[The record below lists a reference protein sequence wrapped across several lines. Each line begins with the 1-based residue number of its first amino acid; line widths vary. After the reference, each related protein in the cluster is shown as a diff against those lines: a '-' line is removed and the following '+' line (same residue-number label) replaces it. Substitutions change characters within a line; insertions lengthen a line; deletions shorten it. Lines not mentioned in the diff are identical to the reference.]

1 MKNAFLLDTFREIR
15 HSLSRFLS
23 IFTIIALGCGF
34 FAGIKATMP
43 DMIDT
48 ASEYFI
54 ENNLM
59 DYKLMSNI
67 GIKSEDV
74 QAVRNADGVKG
85 AVAGYSKDVYYYYN
99 NQNCVLKVMSLNS
112 TLDESSKN
120 YLNKPVLL
128 EGRLPEK
135 SGECVVEVKLSSP
148 TTFKIGNK
156 LTLSSPTEQED
167 ILDTF
172 ATDTFEIVGIITS
185 PLYIGYERDATNVGN
200 GTVLSYIMISEE
212 DFVSDYYSELYV
224 AFDGL
229 DDLDPF
235 SAEYTDAV
243 NEKKA
248 AAVAAF
254 EQSVT
259 ARYDKLQA
267 DAQTKLQDGQSKIE
281 TLQSVLSADIPTLKK
296 MKTDSEKTLADAQKQ
311 YGALQDKTT
320 ASAYLLR
327 SKVIQGQNNLEIL
340 TELLTSREKGETSA
354 DEKYA
359 AQLEQATA
367 ELEQSQEQ
375 LSEAANLKF
384 YYSDRFSS
392 TDYSSFKGDSEKIDA
407 IAKVFPLFFILIA
420 ALVCL
425 TTMTRMIEEQRIQIG
440 TYKALG
446 YSSGKIISKYLI
458 YASLAAIL
466 GSVLGTMIG
475 LQIFPYIIYDS
486 YKIMYNIPSIN
497 TPFRLN
503 YMLWCMLASV
513 LCTCSAVVY
522 SCIRELRAQPSQ
534 LMRPKP
540 PVLGKRVLLEKI
552 GFVWKRL
559 DFLAKVTV
567 RNLLRYKKRFLMTVI
582 GIAGCTALIVTG
594 FGLKHSIKS
603 IADKQF
609 NEVFDYDAIVVLNS
623 DRLDRSD
630 SEISPGEKLAGYEEV
645 EARLL
650 FNSTEATAENN
661 GTSQSVSVVV
671 PNDKNA
677 LNDYVVLRNVK
688 DKQICSLNDDEVI
701 ITEKLSKMLDL
712 KAGDSIPLQAKDKND
727 VSVKIQAVVK
737 NYAMHY
743 VYMSPALYEKL
754 YDDKPVFNM
763 SFVKIKDSTDDNSFK
778 EKLISDSDFLGM
790 SYKSDS
796 SRGFL
801 NSVDSLDSIVILLIV
816 CAGFLAIIVLY
827 NLANINITERVRE
840 IATIKVLGFYDNET
854 SAYIYRENIIS
865 AFIGIF
871 IGLFLGKLLHYFVV
885 LTAEVDIVMFNRQL
899 VWWAYAL
906 GAVMTFAF
914 TAIVNVI
921 LHYKLKKVDM
931 VMSLKSV
938 E

>member
-48 ASEYFI
+48 ASQYFI
-54 ENNLM
+54 ENELM

-99 NQNCVLKVMSLNS
+99 NQNCVLKVMSLCCY
-112 TLDESSKN
+112 LDESSNN

-135 SGECVVEVKLSSP
+135 SGECVVEVKMSSP

-172 ATDTFEIVGIITS
+172 VTDTFEIVGIITS

-200 GTVLSYIMISEE
+200 GTILSYIMVSEE

-224 AFDGL
+224 ALDGL
-229 DDLDPF
+229 EDLDPF
-235 SAEYTDAV
+235 SDEYTEAV
-243 NEKKA
+243 NEKKMS
-248 AAVAAF
+248 AVAAF
-254 EQSVT
+254 EESVN
-259 ARYDKLQA
+259 ARYEKLQA
-267 DAQTKLQDGQSKIE
+267 DAQAKLEDSQSKMESLESIFA
-281 TLQSVLSADIPTLKK
+281 SDIPTLEQ
-296 MKTDSEKTLADAQKQ
+296 MKTEAEKTLADAEKK
-311 YGALQDKTT
+311 YYALDDQTT
-320 ASAYLLR
+320 ATAYLLK
-327 SKVIQGQNNLEIL
+327 SKIIQGQNDLDML
-340 TELLTSREKGETSA
+340 TELLTSRKNGDTAA
-354 DEKYA
+354 DEKYS
-359 AQLEQATA
+359 AQLEQAKA
-367 ELEQSQEQ
+367 EIESSRNRLA
-375 LSEAANLKF
+375 EAPKLKF

-466 GSVLGTMIG
+466 GSILGTVIG
-475 LQIFPYIIYDS
+475 LQVFPYIIYES

-497 TPFRLN
+497 TPFRLD

-522 SCIRELRAQPSQ
+522 SCIRELKAQPSQ

-540 PVLGKRVLLEKI
+540 PASGRRVVLEKI
-552 GFVWKRL
+552 SFVWKRL

-567 RNLLRYKKRFLMTVI
+567 RNLLRYKKRFLMTVV

-594 FGLKHSIKS
+594 FGLKYSIKS

-609 NEVFDYDAIVVLNS
+609 NEVFEYDATVIMNS
-623 DRLDRSD
+623 DSLEND
-630 SEISPGEKLAGYEEV
+630 ISPAQKLESYEEIKSSMP
-645 EARLL
+645 
-650 FNSTEATAENN
+650 FSSTEATAK
-661 GTSQSVSVVV
+661 GGGATQSVSIIV
-671 PNDKNA
+671 PEEKSS
-677 LNDYVVLRNVK
+677 LGDYVTLCNVK
-688 DKQICSLNDDEVI
+688 DKQLCSLNDDQVI
-701 ITEKLSKMLDL
+701 ITEKLSKMLDI
-712 KAGDSIPLQAKDKND
+712 KAGDSISLEAKDKND
-727 VSVKIQAVVK
+727 VSIKISAVVK

-743 VYMSPALYEKL
+743 VYMSPALYKKL
-754 YDDKPVFNM
+754 YGESPVLNM
-763 SFVKIKDSTDDNSFK
+763 AFVELNENADENSFK

-790 SYKSDS
+790 AYKSDS

-865 AFIGIF
+865 AVIGIL
-871 IGLFLGKLLHYFVV
+871 IGLVLGKVLHYFVV
-885 LTAEVDIVMFNRQL
+885 LTTEVDIVMFNRQL
-899 VWWAYAL
+899 VWWAYL
-906 GAVMTFAF
+906 CGAVLTVLF

-921 LHYKLKKVDM
+921 LHFKLKKIDM
-931 VMSLKSV
+931 VESLKSI

>member
-1 MKNAFLLDTFREIR
+1 MKNVFLLDTFREIR
-15 HSLSRFLS
+15 RSLSRFLS

-48 ASEYFI
+48 ASQYFI
-54 ENNLM
+54 ENELM

-99 NQNCVLKVMSLNS
+99 NQNCVLKVMSLCCY
-112 TLDESSKN
+112 LDESSNN

-135 SGECVVEVKLSSP
+135 SGECVVEVKMSSP
-148 TTFKIGNK
+148 ATFKIGNK
-156 LTLSSPTEQED
+156 LTLSSPTEQEN

-172 ATDTFEIVGIITS
+172 VTDTFEIVGIITS
-185 PLYIGYERDATNVGN
+185 PLYIGNERDATNVGN
-200 GTVLSYIMISEE
+200 GTILSYIMVSED

-229 DDLDPF
+229 EDLDPF
-235 SAEYTDAV
+235 SDEYTQAV
-243 NEKKA
+243 NEKKKS
-248 AAVAAF
+248 AVAAF
-254 EQSVT
+254 EESVN
-259 ARYDKLQA
+259 ARYEKLQA
-267 DAQTKLQDGQSKIE
+267 DAQTKLEDSQSKVD
-281 TLQSVLSADIPTLKK
+281 TLESIFESDIQTLEALKS
-296 MKTDSEKTLADAQKQ
+296 DSEKTLADARKK
-311 YGALQDKTT
+311 YDALVDKTT
-320 ASAYLLR
+320 ANAYLLK
-327 SKVIQGQNNLEIL
+327 SKIIQGQNDLDML
-340 TELLTSREKGETSA
+340 TELLTARKNGDTTV
-354 DEKYA
+354 DEKYS
-359 AQLEQATA
+359 AQLEQAKA
-367 ELEQSQEQ
+367 EIESSKKQLEDAPE
-375 LSEAANLKF
+375 LKF

-466 GSVLGTMIG
+466 GSILGTVIG
-475 LQIFPYIIYDS
+475 LQVFPYIIYES

-497 TPFRLN
+497 TPFRLD

-522 SCIRELRAQPSQ
+522 SCIRELKAQPSQ

-540 PVLGKRVLLEKI
+540 PVSGRRVVLEKI
-552 GFVWKRL
+552 SFVWKRL

-567 RNLLRYKKRFLMTVI
+567 RNLLRYKKRFLMTVV

-594 FGLKHSIKS
+594 FGLKYSIKS

-609 NEVFDYDAIVVLNS
+609 NEVFEYDATVVMNS
-623 DRLDRSD
+623 DSLEND
-630 SEISPGEKLAGYEEV
+630 ISPAQKLESYEEIKSSMP
-645 EARLL
+645 
-650 FNSTEATAENN
+650 FSSTEATAK
-661 GTSQSVSVVV
+661 GGGVSQSVSIIV
-671 PNDKNA
+671 PEEKSS
-677 LNDYVVLRNVK
+677 LGDYVTLCNVK
-688 DKQICSLNDDEVI
+688 DKQLCSLNDEQVI

-712 KAGDSIPLQAKDKND
+712 KAGDSISLEAKDKND
-727 VSVKIQAVVK
+727 VSIKISAVVK

-754 YDDKPVFNM
+754 YGESPVLNM
-763 SFVKIKDSTDDNSFK
+763 AFVELNENADENSFK

-790 SYKSDS
+790 AYKSDS

-865 AFIGIF
+865 AVIGIL
-871 IGLFLGKLLHYFVV
+871 IGLVLGKVLHYFVV
-885 LTAEVDIVMFNRQL
+885 LTTEVDIVMFNRQL
-899 VWWAYAL
+899 VWWAYL
-906 GAVMTFAF
+906 CGAVLTVLF

-921 LHYKLKKVDM
+921 LHFKLKKIDM
-931 VMSLKSV
+931 VESLKSI

>member
-48 ASEYFI
+48 ASQYFI
-54 ENNLM
+54 ENELM

-74 QAVRNADGVKG
+74 QAVRNAEGVKG

-99 NQNCVLKVMSLNS
+99 NQNCVLKVMSLCCY
-112 TLDESSKN
+112 LDESSNN

-135 SGECVVEVKLSSP
+135 SGECVVEVKMSSP

-172 ATDTFEIVGIITS
+172 VTDTFEIVGIITS

-200 GTVLSYIMISEE
+200 GTILSYIMVSEE

-229 DDLDPF
+229 EDLDPF
-235 SAEYTDAV
+235 SDEYTEAV
-243 NEKKA
+243 NEKKKS
-248 AAVAAF
+248 AVAAF
-254 EQSVT
+254 EESVN
-259 ARYDKLQA
+259 ARYEKLQA
-267 DAQTKLQDGQSKIE
+267 DAQAKLDDSQSKVESLESIFA
-281 TLQSVLSADIPTLKK
+281 SDIPTLEQ
-296 MKTDSEKTLADAQKQ
+296 MKTEAEKTLADAEKK
-311 YGALQDKTT
+311 YYALDDQTT
-320 ASAYLLR
+320 ANAYLLK
-327 SKVIQGQNNLEIL
+327 SKIIQGQNDLDML
-340 TELLTSREKGETSA
+340 TELLTARKNGDTA
-354 DEKYA
+354 VDEKYS
-359 AQLEQATA
+359 AQLEQAKA
-367 ELEQSQEQ
+367 EIESSKKQLEDAPE
-375 LSEAANLKF
+375 LKF

-446 YSSGKIISKYLI
+446 YSSRKIISKYLI

-466 GSVLGTMIG
+466 GSILGTVIG
-475 LQIFPYIIYDS
+475 LQVFPYIIYES

-497 TPFRLN
+497 TPFRLD

-513 LCTCSAVVY
+513 VCTCSAVVY
-522 SCIRELRAQPSQ
+522 SCIRELKAQPSQ

-540 PVLGKRVLLEKI
+540 PASGRRVALEKI
-552 GFVWKRL
+552 SFVWKRL

-567 RNLLRYKKRFLMTVI
+567 RNLLRYKKRFLMTVV

-594 FGLKHSIKS
+594 FGLKYSIKS

-609 NEVFDYDAIVVLNS
+609 NEVFEYDATVVMNS
-623 DRLDRSD
+623 DSLEND
-630 SEISPGEKLAGYEEV
+630 ISPAQKLESYEEIKSSMP
-645 EARLL
+645 
-650 FNSTEATAENN
+650 FSSTEATAK
-661 GTSQSVSVVV
+661 GGGASQSVSIIV
-671 PNDKNA
+671 PEEKSS
-677 LNDYVVLRNVK
+677 LGDYVTLCNVK
-688 DKQICSLNDDEVI
+688 DKQLCSLNDEQVI
-701 ITEKLSKMLDL
+701 ITEKLSKMLDI
-712 KAGDSIPLQAKDKND
+712 KAGDSISLEAKDKND
-727 VSVKIQAVVK
+727 VSIKISAVVK

-754 YDDKPVFNM
+754 YGESPVLNM
-763 SFVKIKDSTDDNSFK
+763 AFVELNENADENSFK

-790 SYKSDS
+790 AYKSDS

-865 AFIGIF
+865 AVIGIL
-871 IGLFLGKLLHYFVV
+871 IGLVLGKVLHYFVV
-885 LTAEVDIVMFNRQL
+885 LTTEVDIVMFNRQL
-899 VWWAYAL
+899 VWWAYL
-906 GAVMTFAF
+906 CGAVLTVLF

-921 LHYKLKKVDM
+921 LHFKLKKIDM
-931 VMSLKSV
+931 VESLKSI